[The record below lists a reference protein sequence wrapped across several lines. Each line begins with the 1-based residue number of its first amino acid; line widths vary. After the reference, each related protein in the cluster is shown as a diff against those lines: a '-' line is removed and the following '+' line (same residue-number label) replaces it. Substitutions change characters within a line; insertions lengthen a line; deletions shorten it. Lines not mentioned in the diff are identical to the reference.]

1 MMNDSAFSAPGT
13 PPAAPRRWGLTVG
26 PVQYLWPR
34 ERLLAFYAE
43 LADSPADCI
52 VLGEVVCARRRELRP
67 DDWLALGRE
76 LAQAGKQVVHATQ
89 TLVETEADLRQ
100 IERLGAET
108 DQWVEAGDASAL
120 ALLHGRVPLVLGPH
134 INIYS
139 HRALQEHADLGVV
152 RWVPPVELSLEA
164 VACIQPPARPV
175 TGHAGQAIETEVW
188 AFGRLPLSFSAR
200 CFTARHHGVPKD
212 RCGFPC
218 LDDPDGQLVRSGE
231 GEDFLVLNGTQTQSA
246 GVHCLL
252 DQAGALA
259 AAGVQRLRLSPS
271 SAGFGQVLAD
281 FDAVFNGGASPRG
294 RSAAWASL
302 GVRGPLVSGYAFG
315 RPGMAATATS
325 PLEMPA

>member
-1 MMNDSAFSAPGT
+1 
-13 PPAAPRRWGLTVG
+13 
-26 PVQYLWPR
+26 
-34 ERLLAFYAE
+34 
-43 LADSPADCI
+43 
-52 VLGEVVCARRRELRP
+52 
-67 DDWLALGRE
+67 
-76 LAQAGKQVVHATQ
+76 VVHATQ

-120 ALLHGRVPLVLGPH
+120 ALLQGACRWCWGRTSTSAPRAAGACRPGRGALGAAGGAVAGGGGLHPAARASGDGLGAGHRDRGLGLRPPAAVLLGALL
-134 INIYS
+134 
-139 HRALQEHADLGVV
+139 HRA
-152 RWVPPVELSLEA
+152 PPRRAQGPL
-164 VACIQPPARPV
+164 
-175 TGHAGQAIETEVW
+175 
-188 AFGRLPLSFSAR
+188 RL
-200 CFTARHHGVPKD
+200 
-212 RCGFPC
+212 PC
-218 LDDPDGQLVRSGE
+218 LDDPDGRLVRSGE

-302 GVRGPLVSGYAFG
+302 GVPGPLVSGYAFG